1 MSQEHLME
9 SIFDKVLEEKRNNTP
24 VPSNEENDA
33 NDIELLAVEEN
44 KDEVDVPKI
53 ETCVDAEIEK
63 DELVESTEKCTEK
76 DTEKCTEKDTE
87 KDTEKCTEKDT
98 EKCTEKDKSKYA
110 ILCAS
115 LSKLLCRK

>member
-24 VPSNEENDA
+24 VPSNEENDT
-33 NDIELLAVEEN
+33 NNIELLAVEEN

-63 DELVESTEKCTEK
+63 DELVES
-76 DTEKCTEKDTE
+76 TEKCTEKDTE